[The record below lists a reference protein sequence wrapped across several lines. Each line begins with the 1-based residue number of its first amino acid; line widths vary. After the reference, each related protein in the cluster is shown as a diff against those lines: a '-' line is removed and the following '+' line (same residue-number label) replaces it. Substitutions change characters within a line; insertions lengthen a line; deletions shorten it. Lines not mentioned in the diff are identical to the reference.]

1 MKLVKTQVGRYGN
14 AACYLLPQLLK
25 LFPVLKIYGSLDRRQ
40 VVIHILILGSTCP
53 STILKLFVQQHHF
66 AGPREGI
73 GMRIHV
79 TFHGMY
85 FCHAYQVLIAG
96 DSSL

>member
-1 MKLVKTQVGRYGN
+1 M
-14 AACYLLPQLLK
+14 LLIASATEIVSGVENLWKSGL
-25 LFPVLKIYGSLDRRQ
+25 S
-40 VVIHILILGSTCP
+40 LGSTCP

-66 AGPREGI
+66 AGPRKGI

-79 TFHGMY
+79 TFLGMY